1 MAKRSIDT
9 AIEIDAPAEKVW
21 QVFSD
26 FDSYPE
32 WNPFVTSLTGEVAEG
47 GKIAVRLEPPG
58 GKAMTFKPTVKAY
71 QPPQELRWLGKVG
84 FSGVFD
90 GHHQF
95 RVESID
101 GGKTRFHQ
109 KEDFKG
115 ILVRP
120 MMRFIQDNTVAG
132 FEALNRA
139 LKERA
144 EAKPA

>member
-26 FDSYPE
+26 FDSYSE
-32 WNPFVTSLTGEVAEG
+32 WNPFVKSLTGDVAGG
-47 GKIAVRLEPPG
+47 GKIEVRLEPPG
-58 GKAMTFKPTVKAY
+58 AKGMTFRPTVKAY
-71 QPPQELRWLGKVG
+71 QPPRELRWLGKVG

-95 RVESID
+95 QVESLE
-101 GGKTRFHQ
+101 GGTTRFTQ
-109 KEDFKG
+109 REDFRG
-115 ILVRP
+115 VLVRP
-120 MMRFIQDNTVAG
+120 MMRFIHDNTKAG
-132 FEALNRA
+132 FEAFNQA

-144 EAKPA
+144 EA